1 MPRPRNALPSYLLHK
16 KSGQARI
23 RIEGRDYLLGPY
35 GSEASRIKY
44 GELIAHFASG
54 LPIDPLAGSNRGTFR
69 GAGIDDPGPSVAELI
84 LAFLAHAETH
94 YVKNGQPT
102 SEQDCIRSAVR
113 PLRELYGMTP
123 AKDFGPL
130 ALKAVRANLVE
141 AGLCRNTVN
150 IHVSRIRHVFR
161 FAVANEMI
169 SAGVLTRLEAV
180 EPLLAG
186 RTKAPDHRPRS
197 AVAQDKIDAVREQV
211 APLVRDLIDVQLL
224 TGSRSGELL
233 TLTTSMIDRTG
244 EIWTAKLADHKTI
257 HHGHRRT
264 LHFGPRAQLI
274 LTKRLS
280 ADPAKPLFAITRG
293 AYCRAIIRGCER
305 AFGMP
310 VELRRIPKSLPT
322 FEKEKRQRLASEW
335 REENCW
341 SPHWLR
347 HTAATRVREQRGIE
361 STQALLGHSAIA
373 MTEHY
378 SSRMD
383 SLANSTAAE
392 CG

>member
-1 MPRPRNALPSYLLHK
+1 MPRKKNVLPSYLLHK
-16 KSGQARI
+16 SSGQARV
-23 RIEGRDYLLGPY
+23 RLGGKEHLLGPF
-35 GSEASRIKY
+35 GSEQSRIRY
-44 GELIAHFASG
+44 GELIAKFAAG
-54 LPIDPLAGSNRGTFR
+54 VPVDPLADSNRGTFR
-69 GAGIDDPGPSVAELI
+69 GTGNDDPGPSVAELI

-130 ALKAVRANLVE
+130 ALKAVRAKLVE

-169 SAGVLTRLEAV
+169 PAGVLTRLEAV

-186 RTKAPDHRPRS
+186 RTKAPDHRPRT

-211 APLVRDLIDVQLL
+211 GPLVRDLIDLQLL

-233 TLTTSMIDRTG
+233 MLTTATINRTG
-244 EIWTAKLADHKTI
+244 EVWTAQLANHKTV

-274 LTKRLS
+274 LAKYLK

-293 AYCRAIIRGCER
+293 AYCRATIRGCER
-305 AFGMP
+305 AFGLP
-310 VELRRIPKSLPT
+310 VELRRISKNLPT
-322 FEKEKRQRLASEW
+322 AEREKRRRLASEW

-361 STQALLGHSAIA
+361 STQAMLGHSATA

-378 SSRMD
+378 SSKMD
-383 SLANSTAAE
+383 LLAASTAAA